1 LFRAARPASLLDV
14 GKVRVRKGRRYQ
26 GETPDW
32 GPLRDAVGERVTGD
46 FMWMFEVVLDD
57 GTPLQAY
64 KHIDTRRYVHLA
76 PDGTAFFY
84 EGPDRYRSIAAARVL
99 AEVFARLPGLSGV
112 TDEQISES
120 WAAVEHLRRVH
131 TPSDV

>member
-1 LFRAARPASLLDV
+1 MGKARL
-14 GKVRVRKGRRYQ
+14 RKGKRYQ
-26 GETPDW
+26 GDKPDW
-32 GPLRDAVGERVTGD
+32 GPLLDAVGERVTGD

-84 EGPDRYRSIAAARVL
+84 EAPDRYRSIAAARVL
-99 AEVFARLPGLSGV
+99 AEVFTPLPGLSGV

-120 WAAVEHLRRVH
+120 WAAVERLKRTRIHTLR
-131 TPSDV
+131 DV